1 MYCTGAAN
9 DEEQQI
15 RQATDERGASAWGGG
30 VPLSGALSAIG
41 GGRQCA
47 PGRGRCA
54 CWGRRCVPVGGRCV
68 CLGRGSLGTARVA
81 GYGSTLYRIRA
92 GCKLMRAC
100 KTAVQAHRR
109 VQYST
114 HAMCHAIGGKNRL
127 QKKTKKTQG
136 QKNTHTRQH
145 KQEGRQPNGPA
156 GQPVRRK
163 TTRNETKEIHKKEY
177 VAEQPRTQAGHTRD
191 GADSVGASNQPLTAA
206 PPPPH
211 TPRLAPAVALHRPR
225 R

>member
-68 CLGRGSLGTARVA
+68 CLGRRSLGTARVA
-81 GYGSTLYRIRA
+81 GYSSTLYRIRA

-109 VQYST
+109 VQYTCNVSCNWRQEQT
-114 HAMCHAIGGKNRL
+114 PKKK
-127 QKKTKKTQG
+127 QKKRKAKK
-136 QKNTHTRQH
+136 THTRDSTKKRAGSPTARLGNPCAEKQH
-145 KQEGRQPNGPA
+145 
-156 GQPVRRK
+156 
-163 TTRNETKEIHKKEY
+163 ETKQKRYTKRNTRQSNREHK
-177 VAEQPRTQAGHTRD
+177 RDTREM
-191 GADSVGASNQPLTAA
+191 GQTAWEL
-206 PPPPH
+206 P
-211 TPRLAPAVALHRPR
+211 TSRSQLR
-225 R
+225 RRRRIRHV